1 MSTHAA
7 KTISPSCGCTHN
19 RIYYSRR
26 HDCVEFIVDPNSNCY
41 KSVDLC
47 AVCCVLCAVVCALSE
62 FLFEHLNSR
71 REDSRCIRQGIRK
84 MQNQREQKITTI
96 RVKPWSA
103 RSAPVDRL
111 KICPAVLQ
119 GKLPAILILQKSRQL
134 EEVQIRLLHD

>member
-1 MSTHAA
+1 MRQKRSVLRAVARTIEYTIVAGMIVWSLSSTQ
-7 KTISPSCGCTHN
+7 TQTVINLS
-19 RIYYSRR
+19 I
-26 HDCVEFIVDPNSNCY
+26 CV
-41 KSVDLC
+41 LC